1 MTRLFNQKR
10 KKMGEI
16 ILKAG
21 LIGTKRKFF
30 HLNLFG
36 CHIYITT
43 HLMRTRQ
50 ARDKRWISDEEWH
63 NSEKYK
69 LKSMMY
75 EKMGGVCSCCGQ
87 YRSFNKLHLH
97 HVLPWHVYP
106 EFENKEW
113 NLKLY
118 CHECHKRLHNNPLW
132 EAREMREV
140 ADMYGVRLE
149 ERYVC

>member
-1 MTRLFNQKR
+1 MRQ
-10 KKMGEI
+10 
-16 ILKAG
+16 G

-36 CHIYITT
+36 CHIYITR

-50 ARDKRWISDEEWH
+50 LRDRRWLSAECYH
-63 NSEKYK
+63 QSKHYQ
-69 LKSMMY
+69 LKKMMY
-75 EKMGGVCSCCGQ
+75 EKTGGVCSCCGQ
-87 YRSFNKLHLH
+87 YRSFKKLHLH

-106 EFENKEW
+106 EYENEEW
-113 NLKLY
+113 NMKMY
-118 CHECHKRLHNNPLW
+118 CNECHKKLHHNPLW

-140 ADMYGVRLE
+140 ASAYGVRLE

>member
-1 MTRLFNQKR
+1 
-10 KKMGEI
+10 MGEI

-50 ARDKRWISDEEWH
+50 ARDKRWLSDEEWH

-75 EKMGGVCSCCGQ
+75 EKMGGGMFLL
-87 YRSFNKLHLH
+87 RSVPLVQQASLAPRASMARLSGVREQGVEPEA
-97 HVLPWHVYP
+97 VLPRVP
-106 EFENKEW
+106 Q
-113 NLKLY
+113 
-118 CHECHKRLHNNPLW
+118 
-132 EAREMREV
+132 EAP
-140 ADMYGVRLE
+140 
-149 ERYVC
+149 

>member
-50 ARDKRWISDEEWH
+50 ARDKRWLSDEEWH

-75 EKMGGVCSCCGQ
+75 EKMGGYVLAAVSTA
-87 YRSFNKLHLH
+87 RSTSFTCTTCFHGTSI
-97 HVLPWHVYP
+97 
-106 EFENKEW
+106 
-113 NLKLY
+113 
-118 CHECHKRLHNNPLW
+118 RSS
-132 EAREMREV
+132 RTRS
-140 ADMYGVRLE
+140 GT
-149 ERYVC
+149 